1 MSRATRAT
9 RPGDEALRATG
20 THDVAAITPASSHD
34 SSHDN
39 SHANGC
45 NPPQRAARNQ
55 SDEPLTFPG
64 VSGCDS
70 ANKDNAAQASAAS
83 CERATQRTR
92 TADLSFTKAPLCQLS

>member
-34 SSHDN
+34 N

-55 SDEPLTFPG
+55 SDEPLAFPG

-70 ANKDNAAQASAAS
+70 ANKNNATQRGAAS
-83 CERATQRTR
+83 CTKATQRTR
-92 TADLSFTKAPLCQLS
+92 TADLSFTKAPLYQLS